1 MSEYIVHLYKLLY
14 FIIYMNSIY
23 YIDMIYNVLF
33 HTELNTTLSTD
44 YHIVWHI
51 LIYTVKYHTTF

>member
-44 YHIVWHI
+44 YHIV
-51 LIYTVKYHTTF
+51 